1 MSLLKRWFLSFGF
14 GAALAGSGWANEL
27 ETCEYLSG
35 VNDPFLCTTALE
47 FGGQAAVI
55 RDSLMALHGGLTF
68 PTAAQTETVS
78 TRGGNT
84 PYSGRA
90 MVAAQATFGSF
101 TGNNQYLILGADR
114 PSGRGLIGLMVL
126 AGNSSITP
134 PASPVVTRQEVLFGP
149 YFSTQLN
156 NGDYLDGYLL
166 YGRPNYTVANVPSQ
180 GESTTAALTWS
191 RVMERDGFMVVPL
204 AGLSVKRER
213 PTGSSRIDATVLTL
227 GTTAQQTPVRTS
239 NGYRM
244 NFGRLELDIGHYA
257 DSFGNSISYVAPR
270 VAFGANFAQ
279 DNGAVFGVTVGLTAA
294 SDKTAILN
302 AQAMYR
308 FEF

>member
-1 MSLLKRWFLSFGF
+1 MTFLKRMVLAFGL
-14 GAALAGSGWANEL
+14 GAAVAGAGHANEL
-27 ETCEYLSG
+27 ETCEYLPG
-35 VNDPFLCTTALE
+35 INDPFLCTTALE

-55 RDSLMALHGGLTF
+55 RDSLLSLHGGVTF
-68 PTAAQTETVS
+68 PTAGQSETFS
-78 TRGGNT
+78 TRGGGQ
-84 PYSGRA
+84 PYAGRA

-101 TGNNQYLILGADR
+101 TGNNQYLILGVDR
-114 PSGRGLIGLMVL
+114 PMGRGQVGLMVL
-126 AGNSSITP
+126 AGNSTITP
-134 PASPVVTRQEVLFGP
+134 PSSPVVTRQELLIGP
-149 YFSTQLN
+149 YFATQLN
-156 NGDYLDGYLL
+156 NGDFLDGYLL

-191 RVMERDGFMVVPL
+191 RVVARDGITLVPL

-213 PTGSSRIDATVLTL
+213 PDASSRIDAIVLTF
-227 GTTAQQTPVRTS
+227 GATAQQTPVRTS

-257 DSFGNSISYVAPR
+257 DSFSNSITYVAPR
-270 VAFGANFAQ
+270 VAFGANFVP
-279 DNGAVFGVTVGLTAA
+279 DNGGVFGVTVGLTAA
-294 SDKTAILN
+294 SDRTAIVN